1 MSEQDI
7 TRRTVAKGLAWSMPI
22 LLVSAAAPLAAA
34 STVPEACLRFIG
46 TPPKIK
52 KDESIKMKVQNK
64 CKFTARNVIL
74 TISYTS
80 NGTPINKS
88 IALGDIAPNG
98 HAPTEHDHEFNIPAD
113 VETVL
118 ITATA
123 DNAEAYVEAIRR

>member
-1 MSEQDI
+1 MI
-7 TRRTVAKGLAWSMPI
+7 PRRTVIKGAAWSVP
-22 LLVSAAAPLAAA
+22 VVAASMALPLAAA
-34 STVPEACLRFIG
+34 SEAPTACLRFIG

-64 CKFTARNVIL
+64 CKATAKNVVL
-74 TISYTS
+74 TISYVS

-88 IALGDIAPNG
+88 VPLGDIAPNA
-98 HAPTEHDHEFNIPAD
+98 HAPIEHDHEFNIPAD
-113 VETVL
+113 VQTVL